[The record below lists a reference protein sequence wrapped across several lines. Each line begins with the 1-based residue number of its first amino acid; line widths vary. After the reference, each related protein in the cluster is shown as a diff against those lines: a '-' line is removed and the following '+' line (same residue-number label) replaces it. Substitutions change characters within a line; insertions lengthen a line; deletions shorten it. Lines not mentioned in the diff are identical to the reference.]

1 MSPQSLNKIKDGT
14 SVKVIP
20 SKVFD
25 SSLTRHRGR
34 KVIPYLAS
42 GRLLCLTGCHQ
53 ESALNYGD
61 WAEPVH
67 ERGATDTLCV
77 HHSGQEDRL
86 QELCA
91 WGNECLIF
99 PFQIMPPGPSQENG
113 VFHQERCGLMFKTVV
128 CLVNVSI
135 ILQFCAW
142 CSKLISLK
150 KVVTSGTGALSYREL
165 EKYMQ

>member
-61 WAEPVH
+61 
-67 ERGATDTLCV
+67 
-77 HHSGQEDRL
+77 
-86 QELCA
+86 
-91 WGNECLIF
+91 
-99 PFQIMPPGPSQENG
+99 
-113 VFHQERCGLMFKTVV
+113 
-128 CLVNVSI
+128 
-135 ILQFCAW
+135 
-142 CSKLISLK
+142 
-150 KVVTSGTGALSYREL
+150 
-165 EKYMQ
+165 